1 MNKMKCVVVFLV
13 IFSLI
18 DAQRMGGR
26 RDGRRD
32 GYRNYSGKT
41 PVIIQHR
48 TPAAVSYYDHK
59 DVKQFF
65 FLSFIKK

>member
-1 MNKMKCVVVFLV
+1 MKCVIVFLV
-13 IFSLI
+13 IISLI

-59 DVKQFF
+59 DVKQIF
-65 FLSFIKK
+65 FLN

>member
-1 MNKMKCVVVFLV
+1 MKCVIVFLIV
-13 IFSLI
+13 FSLI
-18 DAQRMGGR
+18 DAQRMGRMG
-26 RDGRRD
+26 GRRD

-59 DVKQFF
+59 DVN
-65 FLSFIKK
+65 